1 MLGGHVFFKGE
12 HLQKI
17 GAFKIRGAMNAI
29 SQLTSAQKVNGVV
42 THSSG
47 NHAQAVALAART
59 LGVEATIVMPSN
71 APQVKVVL
79 MMMC

>member
-29 SQLTSAQKVNGVV
+29 SQLTPAQKVNGVV